1 MPEPAKIDKEQ
12 RQFPRVP
19 LHAPLHFQIKTTSKF
34 GSTVSRDISEG
45 GIRFLS
51 DDFIPVGTSMILEIN
66 LGNIPKYINAVAEAV
81 WEQKIPHSERY
92 QLGLRFS
99 ELDEVYYQD
108 ICEYVRFHLS

>member
-1 MPEPAKIDKEQ
+1 MSELAKIDKEQ

-19 LHAPLHFQIKTTSKF
+19 LHGPLHFQVKTTSKF

-51 DDFIPVGTSMILEIN
+51 DDFVPVGTSMILEVN
-66 LGNIPKYINAVAEAV
+66 LDNSPKYINAVADVV
-81 WEQKIPHSERY
+81 WSQKVPHSERY

-99 ELDEVYYQD
+99 EINEAYYQD
-108 ICEYVRFHLS
+108 ICEYVRFRL